1 VAKVSDRTASSR
13 HVALLISANRELL
26 SIVQIWRSCKETELA
41 DIGDGAVQRTNINT
55 QAHRKQ
61 LKLPRITGWEG
72 RFNPRSRHMT
82 TKLRETAQRMSDT
95 LQLVVDSS
103 NTQPGRNYVINVD
116 THSGEVECWGR
127 RRQAEAY
134 RTFVEQCLGARVLC
148 NLSGG

>member
-1 VAKVSDRTASSR
+1 LSR
-13 HVALLISANRELL
+13 FEEV
-26 SIVQIWRSCKETELA
+26 V
-41 DIGDGAVQRTNINT
+41 
-55 QAHRKQ
+55 RKLNSQ
-61 LKLPRITGWEG
+61 TSVTGQFNGQTSTLKLTENNSSSQIAGWEG
-72 RFNPRSRHMT
+72 RFNPRSRHIT

-148 NLSGG
+148 SLSGGKPPFLTCNSCELELFR